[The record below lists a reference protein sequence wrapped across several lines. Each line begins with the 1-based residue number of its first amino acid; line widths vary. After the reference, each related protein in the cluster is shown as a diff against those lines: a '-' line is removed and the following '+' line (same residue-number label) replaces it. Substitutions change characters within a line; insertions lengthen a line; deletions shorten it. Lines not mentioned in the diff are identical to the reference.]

1 MEIRLDIFLIIF
13 GAALVTFIPRV
24 LPMMLLSRITIP
36 EWGMRWLSYVP
47 IAIMSALVAQ
57 ELFIEEGKFTSLSSN
72 VELIAALPTF
82 WVAIKTRSL
91 LGTVLTG
98 VLSLMLLR
106 LLM

>member
-1 MEIRLDIFLIIF
+1 
-13 GAALVTFIPRV
+13 
-24 LPMMLLSRITIP
+24 MMLLSRIPLP

-57 ELFIEEGKFTSLSSN
+57 ELLLEEGKFAGLTGN

-98 VLSLMLLR
+98 ILSLLLLR
-106 LLM
+106 LIY